1 MMEPAESEL
10 KKLEQELEDTRAALA
25 QSEKMARLSNLIAGV
40 AHEINTP
47 IGSIHSNSDLMVRAL
62 EKLQK
67 IVDDTPLLSENR
79 ELGRILD
86 ALTSIG
92 TVNQTACQ
100 RIVAIV
106 RSLKTFVR
114 LEERQCTRADIHEE
128 LETTLTLVHHEL
140 KNRVTVVREL
150 SELPQIECLPNQF
163 GSSSRCSRGS
173 REIPVSSSRLAP
185 STRPRGKAKA
195 SYRATS
201 STPSIARR

>member
-1 MMEPAESEL
+1 MTTSAESER

-25 QSEKMARLSNLIAGV
+25 QSEKMARLGNLVAGV

-67 IVDDTPLLSENR
+67 IVDDAPELSRNR

-92 TVNQTACQ
+92 TVNRTACE

-114 LEERQCTRADIHEE
+114 LEDRQCTRADIHEE
-128 LETTLTLVHHEL
+128 LD
-140 KNRVTVVREL
+140 
-150 SELPQIECLPNQF
+150 
-163 GSSSRCSRGS
+163 
-173 REIPVSSSRLAP
+173 
-185 STRPRGKAKA
+185 
-195 SYRATS
+195 
-201 STPSIARR
+201 